1 MNTLTRTQPCEVWM
15 ELRDLKRLKTLMVIQ
30 GVSQRQL
37 ATAAGYRS
45 HAYMGRLLRGEVKTL
60 DAAPALRIAHFFG
73 VGTDDLFLTRV
84 SNDSRQNDRSNAA

>member
-1 MNTLTRTQPCEVWM
+1 M

-37 ATAAGYRS
+37 AIAAGYRS
-45 HAYMGRLLRGEVKTL
+45 HAYMGRILRGEVKTL

-84 SNDSRQNDRSNAA
+84 SNRSAHSVKSDAA